1 MTTYNVYI
9 ENRLVAENVSGCDFA
24 WEVYRK
30 VIEVAE
36 MLGTEASLVYA
47 ETGEVVDCSSDW
59 DDYDHDYEP
68 ADIDSDCGFDPYMG
82 CFSDDC

>member
-1 MTTYNVYI
+1 MTTYNVYL
-9 ENRLVAENVSGCDFA
+9 ENRLVAENIGGCDFA

-36 MLGTEASLVYA
+36 MLGTDASLVYA

-59 DDYDHDYEP
+59 DDGEP
-68 ADIDSDCGFDPYMG
+68 ADIDSDCGFDPYTG